1 MTQVSKAVLE
11 RAKKIMLEKN
21 GEIPIEI
28 KQPVNTPN
36 PQVNPGLK
44 VNPEENINTDFVPL
58 KPAESGKPAPFKIPA
73 IQQGGIEYD
82 VNKDRSTP
90 KKTAIKTEPGETENI
105 NDINIWNDKATGK
118 CGISIGDAIYQIAP
132 PIFELFTRMVSTQ
145 RSLTSD
151 LETERFNNKKL
162 KENMV

>member
-21 GEIPIEI
+21 GQIPIVIE
-28 KQPVNTPN
+28 N
-36 PQVNPGLK
+36 PINDKEFDAK
-44 VNPEENINTDFVPL
+44 VTFVKEENINTDFVPL
-58 KPAESGKPAPFKIPA
+58 KPAESGKPAPFKIPVK
-73 IQQGGIEYD
+73 GMKYD
-82 VNKDRSTP
+82 VSKDRSAP

-145 RSLTSD
+145 RSLASD